1 MRNKLLLHSRAV
13 PSVEEHHCLHSPDTV
28 SNSRG
33 RQIKNQNYLKKTFS
47 QSILTKSEIFLCHSL
62 QWYCLFGLKLT
73 FVSFCFRGPYTW
85 ECNAGVELK
94 GGHEV
99 EGRCV
104 KKLAGVGGSNP
115 VQGLFA
121 CKMTCGKFGTLWPQP
136 TGDVVLSKD
145 LVTFQLD
152 VYLNCSIITILN
164 L

>member
-1 MRNKLLLHSRAV
+1 MRDEQQTLFLPLGICQRGGHPSNPPISTGPISTNKVQQAY
-13 PSVEEHHCLHSPDTV
+13 
-28 SNSRG
+28 
-33 RQIKNQNYLKKTFS
+33 NQNL
-47 QSILTKSEIFLCHSL
+47 FLF
-62 QWYCLFGLKLT
+62 Y
-73 FVSFCFRGPYTW
+73 FRGPYTW

-104 KKLAGVGGSNP
+104 KKLAEVGGSNP

-145 LVTFQLD
+145 LVTSQLD
-152 VYLNCSIITILN
+152 FYLNCSVLKN
-164 L
+164 